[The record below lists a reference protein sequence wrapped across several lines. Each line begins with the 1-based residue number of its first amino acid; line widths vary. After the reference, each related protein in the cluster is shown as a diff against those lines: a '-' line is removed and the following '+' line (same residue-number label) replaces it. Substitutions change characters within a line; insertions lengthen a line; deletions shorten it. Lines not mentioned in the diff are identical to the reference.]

1 MAPSPFLT
9 SFIRHRDPKLLWPVA
24 GVASVVA
31 HGVALV
37 LVRTLVIQTPALPE
51 GAMAPLP
58 IQLLTLPTDL
68 PAPAEPSASSPDLAS
83 SDSASV
89 EPAAAAPPTP
99 VAAQATPI
107 SPANSPANTETLRP
121 PLEPFITSAPPQA
134 VAPSV
139 APAPPVPVAP
149 APPRPASPASETPAA
164 APAMPAPGPPAA
176 APVPEAASGQGGQ
189 VVPVGI
195 RLNPNGR
202 DIPDVAPQLLG
213 ATAIDMQPL
222 ASGCGF
228 ANLEA
233 LLVGVVDTSVQLQIR
248 VEPSGEISQV
258 RPLQGSGNGAV
269 DDLVSCVVRQ
279 RLQLQP
285 ASSAGVPQLTDAF
298 ILDAQIQF

>member
-139 APAPPVPVAP
+139 APAPP
-149 APPRPASPASETPAA
+149 
-164 APAMPAPGPPAA
+164 
-176 APVPEAASGQGGQ
+176 
-189 VVPVGI
+189 
-195 RLNPNGR
+195 
-202 DIPDVAPQLLG
+202 
-213 ATAIDMQPL
+213 
-222 ASGCGF
+222 
-228 ANLEA
+228 
-233 LLVGVVDTSVQLQIR
+233 
-248 VEPSGEISQV
+248 
-258 RPLQGSGNGAV
+258 
-269 DDLVSCVVRQ
+269 
-279 RLQLQP
+279 
-285 ASSAGVPQLTDAF
+285 
-298 ILDAQIQF
+298 